1 MVSDAELDRWED
13 QPHEI
18 NLAAVREVCRELI
31 KRRELDAEVM
41 IALTGFCG
49 FPFAGGG
56 PCGQCENCVKTASVV
71 QKMTDLK

>member
-49 FPFAGGG
+49 FPEGG
-56 PCGQCENCVKTASVV
+56 PCGECEKCVKTASVV
-71 QKMTDLK
+71 QKMADLK

>member
-41 IALTGFCG
+41 IALTSSC
-49 FPFAGGG
+49 PFL
-56 PCGQCENCVKTASVV
+56 CGQCETCRKTASVM
-71 QKMTDLK
+71 QKMADLK

>member
-18 NLAAVREVCRELI
+18 NLASVREVCRELI

-49 FPFAGGG
+49 FPEGG
-56 PCGQCENCVKTASVV
+56 PCGECEKCVKTASVV
-71 QKMTDLK
+71 QKMADLK